1 MNNPPILLQNAVS
14 NLLKDFEPADL
25 ILVGC
30 SGGADSIALVWS
42 ASVVCKRLNLNLG
55 VVIVDHQLIAES
67 NQVAENT
74 KKQCA
79 EFGINQIIVKKIKV
93 VLENEGLEAAAR
105 KARYKAFEE
114 VIKDTN
120 AKALMLAHTQDD
132 QAETMLMRLTRG
144 SGAKSLSAMSEVS
157 GKYLRPFLHVRKFE
171 IKDALEKEDIKYWND
186 PANSNSDFLRVKV
199 RNELIPKL
207 IEVLGDSVV
216 EALDRTSMLLKNDN
230 DILDQIA
237 LNHYQENRQL
247 LISKLEDLPSAIR
260 TRVIK
265 LAALDAG
272 VNPGPF
278 SFEHIEAIDALVT
291 NWHGQSH
298 IDLPGFVQA
307 SRVNET
313 IRFNSSRKSSS

>member
-14 NLLKDFEPADL
+14 NLLKDFDPADL

-30 SGGADSIALVWS
+30 SGGADSIALAWS

>member
-1 MNNPPILLQNAVS
+1 M
-14 NLLKDFEPADL
+14 
-25 ILVGC
+25 
-30 SGGADSIALVWS
+30 
-42 ASVVCKRLNLNLG
+42 
-55 VVIVDHQLIAES
+55 
-67 NQVAENT
+67 
-74 KKQCA
+74 
-79 EFGINQIIVKKIKV
+79 
-93 VLENEGLEAAAR
+93 
-105 KARYKAFEE
+105 
-114 VIKDTN
+114 
-120 AKALMLAHTQDD
+120 
-132 QAETMLMRLTRG
+132 
-144 SGAKSLSAMSEVS
+144 
-157 GKYLRPFLHVRKFE
+157 
-171 IKDALEKEDIKYWND
+171 
-186 PANSNSDFLRVKV
+186 
-199 RNELIPKL
+199 

>member
-30 SGGADSIALVWS
+30 SGGADSIALAWS

-237 LNHYQENRQL
+237 LDHYQENKQL
-247 LISKLEDLPSAIR
+247 LISKLEELPSAIR

>member
-30 SGGADSIALVWS
+30 SGGADSIALAWS

-79 EFGINQIIVKKIKV
+79 EFGINQIIVKKIQV

>member
-114 VIKDTN
+114 VIKETN

>member
-30 SGGADSIALVWS
+30 SGGADSIALAWS

-93 VLENEGLEAAAR
+93 VLENEGLESAAR

-114 VIKDTN
+114 VIKETN

>member
-30 SGGADSIALVWS
+30 SGGADSIALAWS

-93 VLENEGLEAAAR
+93 VFENEGLEAAAR

>member
-30 SGGADSIALVWS
+30 SGGADSIALAWS

-55 VVIVDHQLIAES
+55 VVIVDHQLIPES
-67 NQVAENT
+67 NLVAENT
-74 KKQCA
+74 KKQCE

-93 VLENEGLEAAAR
+93 VFENEGLEAAAR

-114 VIKDTN
+114 VIKETN
-120 AKALMLAHTQDD
+120 AKSLMLAHTQDD

-171 IKDALEKEDIKYWND
+171 LKDALEKEDIKYWND

-216 EALDRTSMLLKNDN
+216 EALDRTSVLLKNDN

-237 LNHYQENRQL
+237 LDHYQENKQL
-247 LISKLEDLPSAIR
+247 LISKLEELPSAIR

>member
-30 SGGADSIALVWS
+30 SGGADSIALAWS

>member
-42 ASVVCKRLNLNLG
+42 ASVVCKRLNLTPPPLTL
-55 VVIVDHQLIAES
+55 DHQLIAES

-114 VIKDTN
+114 VIKETN

-247 LISKLEDLPSAIR
+247 LISKLEDLHSAIR

>member
-93 VLENEGLEAAAR
+93 VLENEGLESAAR
-105 KARYKAFEE
+105 KARYEAFEE

>member
-55 VVIVDHQLIAES
+55 VLIVDHQLIAES

-93 VLENEGLEAAAR
+93 VLENEGLESAAR

-114 VIKDTN
+114 VIKETN